1 MVTVCESSPSS
12 PLWRVPTTSL
22 LISIWNWSSI
32 IIMVV
37 VVITIIANII
47 NTIVVVNINVFIIK
61 MVIFLL
67 ETDSPLTSHLN
78 LNWYVVMVTIIILL
92 SLFRE
97 LAPMFWY
104 QSNCLQN
111 VCGRSTLRKHC
122 N

>member
-1 MVTVCESSPSS
+1 
-12 PLWRVPTTSL
+12 
-22 LISIWNWSSI
+22 
-32 IIMVV
+32 MVV
-37 VVITIIANII
+37 VVIIIIANII
-47 NTIVVVNINVFIIK
+47 NTIVVVIINVFIIK
-61 MVIFLL
+61 MVIFLS

-78 LNWYVVMVTIIILL
+78 LNWYVLMVTIIILL

-97 LAPMFWY
+97 LAPKFWY

>member
-1 MVTVCESSPSS
+1 
-12 PLWRVPTTSL
+12 
-22 LISIWNWSSI
+22 
-32 IIMVV
+32 MVV
-37 VVITIIANII
+37 VVIIIIANII
-47 NTIVVVNINVFIIK
+47 NTIVVVIINVFIIK
-61 MVIFLL
+61 MVIFLS

-78 LNWYVVMVTIIILL
+78 LSWYVLMVTIMILL
-92 SLFRE
+92 SLFWE

>member
-1 MVTVCESSPSS
+1 
-12 PLWRVPTTSL
+12 
-22 LISIWNWSSI
+22 
-32 IIMVV
+32 MVV
-37 VVITIIANII
+37 VVIIIIANII

-78 LNWYVVMVTIIILL
+78 LNWYVLMVTIIILL
-92 SLFRE
+92 SPFRDP
-97 LAPMFWY
+97 APKFWY